1 MDGQLL
7 QFVGS
12 LIAIFLLAGL
22 ARLLGLGGKPRLKT
36 AQQVQRAAGEVFDG
50 FAVESFALDADGASA
65 ILRDQQGAIMV
76 IKRHGNQFAGRLLD
90 ARANIT
96 SDGPNLVVDP
106 GDARFGTVSLH
117 LDDPAPWADLVNQ
130 LPSASHG

>member
-1 MDGQLL
+1 ML

-36 AQQVQRAAGEVFDG
+36 AEQVQKAAGEVFDG
-50 FAVESFALDADGASA
+50 IAVESFALDTDGASA
-65 ILRDQQGAIMV
+65 ILRDQRGAVMV

-90 ARANIT
+90 ASASIT
-96 SDGPNLVVDP
+96 KDGPILVIDP
-106 GDARFGTVSLH
+106 GDVRFGTVSLH
-117 LDDPAPWADLVNQ
+117 LDQPAPWADLVNR
-130 LPSASHG
+130 LRSAGNG